1 MARQLTAAT
10 HVDSQNTPRQTEGHK
25 SRDVRSVPPKGT
37 GVWGGSRGVG
47 VCAPKGHRGVGW
59 GAGEWGSVPPKGT
72 GVCGGSKGMGVKGR
86 ELQRERL
93 AQRGQTT
100 GETEAASPSVGGAG
114 RRSEWLR
121 V

>member
-10 HVDSQNTPRQTEGHK
+10 HVDSQNTPRQTDGHK
-25 SRDVRSVPPKGT
+25 SRDVRSVPPKGHR
-37 GVWGGSRGVG
+37 GVGGGSRGVG
-47 VCAPKGHRGVGW
+47 VCAPKGHRGVGK
-59 GAGEWGSVPPKGT
+59 GSR
-72 GVCGGSKGMGVKGR
+72 GVGVKGR
-86 ELQRERL
+86 ELQRGRL